1 MATNSLVAAPAA
13 LSEVILAGLKGRLA
27 VLSAF
32 STNLVPAATG
42 KLVTV
47 ALVSGGSA
55 KEFSKTNGGYHEAD
69 TSTLTAATVTLRHY
83 HSTKDFSPDEI
94 GEYGEQY
101 LANAFV
107 PEAINQLTKTIHG
120 LVGAAIT
127 NANFSASE
135 VITAANF
142 NYSQVVD
149 LNTDLNDAKAAD
161 PRALILNG
169 AYSGALRKDATLTAP
184 FNGAGQSSLISN
196 GQIGQV
202 AGFNVFEFT
211 DLPTN
216 SENLA
221 GFACGA
227 DALAIASALPNASMF
242 PGEVAQAVDAS
253 GLSVQVLRSQGTDGI
268 VRFTASVRFGVSA
281 ARATSLKRIKTA

>member
-1 MATNSLVAAPAA
+1 MANSLVAAPAA

-27 VLSAF
+27 ILNAF

-47 ALVSGGSA
+47 SLVSGGSA
-55 KEFSKTNGGYHEAD
+55 KEFSKANGGYHESDAAD
-69 TSTLTAATVTLRHY
+69 LTAATVTLKHY
-83 HSTKDFSPDEI
+83 HSTKDFSPDEV

-107 PEAINQLTKTIHG
+107 PEAINQLTKTVHG
-120 LVGAAIT
+120 LIGAAIT
-127 NANFSASE
+127 NANFSANE

-142 NYSQVVD
+142 NYAQVVD
-149 LNTDLNDAKAAD
+149 LNTDLNDAKAGD

-169 AYSGALRKDATLTAP
+169 AYAGALRKDATLIAP
-184 FNGAGQSSLISN
+184 FNQAGQSSLISS
-196 GQIGQV
+196 GSIGQV
-202 AGFNVFEFT
+202 AGFSVFEFS

-221 GFACGA
+221 GWACGA
-227 DALAIASALPNASMF
+227 DALAIASGLPNASMF
-242 PGEVAQAVDAS
+242 PGDVAQAVDAS

-268 VRFTASVRFGVSA
+268 VRFTASVRFGVSK
-281 ARATSLKRIKTA
+281 ARGTSLKRIKTA